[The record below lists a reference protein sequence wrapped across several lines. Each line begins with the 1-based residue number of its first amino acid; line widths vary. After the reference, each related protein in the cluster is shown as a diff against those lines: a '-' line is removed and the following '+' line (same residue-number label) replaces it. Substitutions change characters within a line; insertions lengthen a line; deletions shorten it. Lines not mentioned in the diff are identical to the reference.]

1 MVKPTSQNT
10 ETEVLILE
18 AARKIFMKKGMHGA
32 RMQEIAD
39 EAGINKALL
48 HYYYRNKQQLF
59 MKIFKETFFKF
70 FPEVLVVLD
79 SKESF
84 EEKIKL
90 FIGAYI
96 DMLID
101 NPFIPVFIINEIHNT
116 PDILSDMAG
125 KMSKLTESAFFVQLN
140 EKIKAG
146 EIKPI
151 KPIHLLINML
161 SLSVFPF
168 VASPMIRGVF
178 SMTDEDMR
186 QFYEERKWLVP
197 ELIINS
203 LKI

>member
-1 MVKPTSQNT
+1 MVKPISQNL
-10 ETEVLILE
+10 ETEFIILE

-48 HYYYRNKQQLF
+48 HYYYRNKEQLF
-59 MKIFKETFFKF
+59 MKIFKETFYKF

-79 SKESF
+79 SEVSF
-84 EEKIKL
+84 ESKIKL
-90 FIGAYI
+90 FVRAYI

-101 NPFIPVFIINEIHNT
+101 NPFIPVFIINEIHNK
-116 PDILSDMAG
+116 PEILSDMTG
-125 KMSKLTESAFFVQLN
+125 KMSKLTESKFFVQLN
-140 EKIKAG
+140 EKINSGK
-146 EIKPI
+146 IKPI

-178 SMTDEDMR
+178 SMTDADMKN
-186 QFYEERKWLVP
+186 FYEERKELIP
-197 ELIINS
+197 ALIINS
-203 LKI
+203 LKN